1 VVNELLTQAMM
12 VRELDM
18 PWEQM
23 KFVRAANKKRAS
35 YA

>member
-1 VVNELLTQAMM
+1 VVNELVTEAMM

-18 PWEQM
+18 LWEQM